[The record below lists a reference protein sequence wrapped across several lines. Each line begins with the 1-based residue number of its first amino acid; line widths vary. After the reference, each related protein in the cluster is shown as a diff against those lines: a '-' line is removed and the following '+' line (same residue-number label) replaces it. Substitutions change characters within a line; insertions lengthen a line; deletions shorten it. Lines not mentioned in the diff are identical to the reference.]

1 MGEIGGP
8 EDQGSLKPVV
18 QRHLGKSFHGAT
30 DVLPFV
36 EVNVK
41 KIVSRVIE
49 RAKWLC
55 ISKSTF
61 PYERFIV
68 TFFFERSHES
78 SIATLCNLT
87 KIAGLQITESS
98 DSGITWVKK
107 FSIGSI
113 VKGKIQE
120 IKELGAVSFKDHSN
134 ILGFIT
140 QYQLGGKNVE
150 EGSVVEAVVLD
161 INKLDGLVDLSL
173 RSELFSK
180 TKDVKSDSL
189 ESKKIITQKLPDKQF
204 TNGQRH

>member
-1 MGEIGGP
+1 ME
-8 EDQGSLKPVV
+8 
-18 QRHLGKSFHGAT
+18 RAT

-55 ISKSTF
+55 ISKS
-61 PYERFIV
+61 
-68 TFFFERSHES
+68 
-78 SIATLCNLT
+78 
-87 KIAGLQITESS
+87 IAGLQITESS

-161 INKLDGLVDLSL
+161 INKADGLVDLSL

-189 ESKKIITQKLPDKQF
+189 ESRKIITQKLPDKQF
-204 TNGQRH
+204 TNGQRRMVWVLLLAAWSGLLGLIK